1 MFIFNVKINS
11 KNIVKT
17 GFIIMS
23 IIITIFFIISIYKIL
38 SESFR
43 VRDEMAAPEVSVV
56 EASNYTN
63 VLKSV
68 YENLDDYV
76 GQTICFTGYVYRN
89 SDFKEN
95 EFVLARDMTTSKP
108 NETLVVGFLSN
119 YKDAKNFADGTWV
132 ELTGTIEKGN
142 YHGPIPVLK
151 VIKISATDE
160 PEDALVCPPDD
171 TYVPTA
177 VIY

>member
-1 MFIFNVKINS
+1 MFIFNIKINS
-11 KNIVKT
+11 KNIVKAA
-17 GFIIMS
+17 FIIMS
-23 IIITIFFIISIYKIL
+23 IIITIFFVISIYKIL

-43 VRDEMAAPEVSVV
+43 VRDEMAVPEVSVI

-68 YENLDDYV
+68 YENLDDYI

-132 ELTGTIEKGN
+132 ELTGTIEKGD

-151 VIKISATDE
+151 VIKISVADK
-160 PEDALVCPPDD
+160 PEDATVCPPDD

>member
-1 MFIFNVKINS
+1 MFIFNIKINS

-17 GFIIMS
+17 AFIIMS

-43 VRDEMAAPEVSVV
+43 VRDEVSIPEVSVI
-56 EASNYTN
+56 EADNYTN
-63 VLKSV
+63 VLKCV
-68 YENLDDYV
+68 YENIDDYV
-76 GQTICFTGYVYRN
+76 GQTICFKGYVYRN

-95 EFVLARDMTTSKP
+95 EFVLARDMTTSRQ
-108 NETLVVGFLSN
+108 NETLVVGFLCEF
-119 YKDAKNFADGTWV
+119 KDSKNFTDGTWV
-132 ELTGTIEKGN
+132 ELTGTIDKGN
-142 YHGPIPVLK
+142 YHGEIPIIK
-151 VIKISATDE
+151 VIKISVTDE

>member
-1 MFIFNVKINS
+1 MFVFNIKINS

-17 GFIIMS
+17 AFIIMS

-43 VRDEMAAPEVSVV
+43 VRDEMASPEVSVIK
-56 EASNYTN
+56 ASDYTN
-63 VLKSV
+63 VLKTV
-68 YENLDDYV
+68 YENLNDYV
-76 GQTICFTGYVYRN
+76 GQTICFKGYVYRN

-119 YKDAKNFADGTWV
+119 CKDAKNFADGTWV
-132 ELTGTIEKGN
+132 ELTGIIEKGH
-142 YHGPIPVLK
+142 YHGEIPVLK
-151 VIKISATDE
+151 VIKISATDK

>member
-17 GFIIMS
+17 AFIIMS
-23 IIITIFFIISIYKIL
+23 IIITIFFVISIYKIL

-43 VRDEMAAPEVSVV
+43 VRDEMATPEVSVID
-56 EASNYTN
+56 ASNYTN

-68 YENLDDYV
+68 YENLDEYI

-95 EFVLARDMTTSKP
+95 EFVLARDMITSKP

-119 YKDAKNFADGTWV
+119 YKEAKNFADGTWV

-160 PEDALVCPPDD
+160 PENALVLPPDD